1 MALGSIL
8 PRVASS
14 LSSGVTELGAISVS
28 VERDVMALPTSPSMP
43 PEPPPAPAPAAL
55 EAPRETAVE
64 KPIEKPIEKP
74 DPPPDVPVEI
84 LPTSVLD
91 EVRLRAPPA
100 IDAPAPPPP
109 QLASPPPVETIASR
123 GEIEQF
129 ARGVAL
135 AISAKRPKGVGQK
148 GRVEIEL
155 KLSLTGHVDVV
166 RVSRSSGSP
175 RLDALATATIERA
188 SYPVPPAG
196 LQPADLTFRVP
207 FTFE

>member
-8 PRVASS
+8 PRLAPP
-14 LSSGVTELGAISVS
+14 LSSGATELGAISVS
-28 VERDVMALPTSPSMP
+28 VERDVIALPESPSMP
-43 PEPPPAPAPAAL
+43 PEPPPAAAQ
-55 EAPRETAVE
+55 AV
-64 KPIEKPIEKP
+64 P
-74 DPPPDVPVEI
+74 DPPPEVLPEVPVEI
-84 LPTSVLD
+84 HPTGTLD
-91 EVRLRAPPA
+91 DVRLRAPPA
-100 IDAPAPPPP
+100 IDVPAPPPP
-109 QLASPPPVETIASR
+109 QLALPPPVETIASR

-155 KLSLTGHVDVV
+155 KLSLTGHIDIV
-166 RVSRSSGSP
+166 RISKSSGSP

-188 SYPVPPAG
+188 TYPVPPAG